1 MGSRTPRHADWPDLL
16 VDLPMN
22 LEPAAHPP
30 RNLRADL
37 RTAFF
42 EGAVLLAIVAF
53 IEVVVFPLIG

>member
-1 MGSRTPRHADWPDLL
+1 
-16 VDLPMN
+16 MN